1 MARQPSTPYAILGL
15 LELLPMSGYDI
26 RKQAAESIGYFWSES
41 YGQIYP
47 TLRDLTADG
56 LIRPIP
62 RRSRGARERQ
72 VYEITE
78 RGRGVLREWKLR
90 APGPMPV
97 RNELLIKL
105 FFADASTAGTAASWI
120 DDLAA
125 QEKERLATIDAIRK
139 RIRDELP
146 GHPSTPYWLAT
157 LSYGEHRAR
166 AAIRWCHE
174 TRRSLRRIAGEPK
187 PDAPPN
193 DEE

>member
-1 MARQPSTPYAILGL
+1 MSRQRSTPYAILGL

-56 LIRPIP
+56 LIRPLP
-62 RRSRGARERQ
+62 KRGRGGRERR

-97 RNELLIKL
+97 RNELLLKL
-105 FFADASTAGTAASWI
+105 FFADASTAGTAAAWI

-125 QEKERLATIDAIRK
+125 QEKARLATIDAIRH

-166 AAIRWCHE
+166 AALRWCHE
-174 TRRSLRRIAGEPK
+174 TRRTLRHIADESNPGT
-187 PDAPPN
+187 PPGGK
-193 DEE
+193 E